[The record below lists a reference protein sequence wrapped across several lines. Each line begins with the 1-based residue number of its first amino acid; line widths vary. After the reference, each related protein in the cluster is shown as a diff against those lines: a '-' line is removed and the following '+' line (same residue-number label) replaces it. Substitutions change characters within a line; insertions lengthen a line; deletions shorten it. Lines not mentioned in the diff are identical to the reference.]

1 MTRHTGKTAV
11 ELSHEEVR
19 KIAELAKLDLTDT
32 EVALYAGQLSNV
44 LQYFQRLQEVDTSHI
59 PPTASVLPL
68 KNVFRPDVP
77 AEPLSPDQVVANA
90 ASSQDHQF
98 KVHAVFGDD

>member
-1 MTRHTGKTAV
+1 V

-19 KIAELAKLDLTDT
+19 KIAELARLNLTDD

-44 LQYFQRLQEVDTSHI
+44 LQYFQRLQELDTSQI

-68 KNVFRPDVP
+68 KNVFRADE
-77 AEPLSPDQVVANA
+77 AGAPLTPNQVVANA
-90 ASSQDHQF
+90 SASLDSQF
-98 KVHAVFGDD
+98 KVGAVLGDE